1 MKEEWIRDYIHL
13 LVQEGIAVQPG
24 QEVVIV
30 ANVGIEKEVAMAVEE
45 CYQAGAKY
53 VYVDWRSEAV
63 NRVELQLG
71 SEEVLSQVSPM
82 AYALA
87 KWKADDLPSL
97 LWLSS
102 DDPDAAKGTD
112 PLKTARIAQKQ
123 YQQIGAFKK
132 ATNNK
137 ITWCIAGIPSVK
149 WAKKIFPDLSPDDAV
164 EALWKAILKTSRAE
178 EGRGVENWKK
188 HDEELKKRCE
198 FLNGLRLKS
207 LHYRSQNG
215 TDLTVGLIPGVRFLG
230 GGEATIDGR
239 YFEPNIPS
247 EEVFTSPRRGEAEGI
262 VYATKPLIYK
272 GTMIRDFWV
281 RFHEGKA
288 VDVHAEEGE
297 DALRSIL
304 TLDEGSA
311 YLGEC
316 ALVPYDSP
324 INNTGLLF
332 YKTLFDENA
341 ACHLALGMGFTEL
354 YPDFEKYTDEQIHSF
369 GINDSLSHVD
379 FMIGSAD
386 LSIVGT
392 KENGET
398 IEIFHHGNWNF

>member
-149 WAKKIFPDLSPDDAV
+149 WAKKIFPNLSPDDAV

-288 VDVHAEEGE
+288 IEVYAEEGE
-297 DALRSIL
+297 EALRSIL

>member
-71 SEEVLSQVSPM
+71 NEEVLSQVSPM

-178 EGRGVENWKK
+178 EGRGIENWKK

-272 GTMIRDFWV
+272 GT
-281 RFHEGKA
+281 
-288 VDVHAEEGE
+288 
-297 DALRSIL
+297 LR
-304 TLDEGSA
+304 
-311 YLGEC
+311 Y
-316 ALVPYDSP
+316 
-324 INNTGLLF
+324 
-332 YKTLFDENA
+332 
-341 ACHLALGMGFTEL
+341 
-354 YPDFEKYTDEQIHSF
+354 
-369 GINDSLSHVD
+369 
-379 FMIGSAD
+379 
-386 LSIVGT
+386 
-392 KENGET
+392 ET
-398 IEIFHHGNWNF
+398 FNL

>member
-178 EGRGVENWKK
+178 EGHGIENWKK

-369 GINDSLSHVD
+369 GVNDSLSHVD